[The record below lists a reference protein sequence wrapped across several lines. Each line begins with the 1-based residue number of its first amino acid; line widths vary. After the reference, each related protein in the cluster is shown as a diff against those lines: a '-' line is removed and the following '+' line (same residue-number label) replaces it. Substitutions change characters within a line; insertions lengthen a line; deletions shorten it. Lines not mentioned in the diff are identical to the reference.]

1 MPIFYEKKRIGKL
14 ASVGDE
20 CLLFMGQ
27 AILVQEQARIEHPIK
42 PMSDA
47 MMCDSLHSQGC
58 MIKVTYVV
66 CLNLCD
72 IHELLHLRQ

>member
-1 MPIFYEKKRIGKL
+1 MTISYEKKGIGKL

-27 AILVQEQARIEHPIK
+27 AILVQEQARMSIPK

-47 MMCDSLHSQGC
+47 TKCDSLHSQGC